1 MNKKAEILAPV
12 GNEEALKSAVLSGAD
27 AVYFGMGNFNARRN
41 AQNFTDEQ
49 IKNAIEYCHARGVKV
64 HITLNTLVKDCEL
77 SEVYEAIRK
86 IADFGA
92 DAVIVQD
99 LGVARAVKTICPD
112 LEMHASTQ
120 MTVGTLEGLKVLK
133 ELGFSRAV
141 LPRELSLDEIKYLC
155 EHSPIDLEVFIH
167 GALCMCVSGQC
178 LMSAVL
184 GSRSGNRGLC
194 AQPCRLPFK
203 AEKGT
208 GHDLS
213 LKDLSLIEHIPELY
227 KMGVCSFKIEGRMKR
242 PEYVSAAV
250 KACKKATKGEYN
262 FEAEKD
268 LHDLFSRSGFTD
280 GYFKAQ
286 LDRDMFGYR
295 EKENVQSATKELLNK
310 YAINYE
316 KETPRYKVNF
326 TFGGKIGEKA
336 VVSAECN
343 GHCVSVT
350 SEMRCEAPIN
360 RPIAVDRVKDALSK
374 CGGTQFEAENIEI
387 LGEIDFSLPV
397 SALNS
402 MRRAV
407 LEMLENKISGKIKRM
422 LFPSPV
428 PTEIKSE
435 NRREVYCRFDNAE
448 QIPNNIKADLIF
460 VPLGTSDDII
470 KENGYGV
477 ELPHGMFG
485 NGEKVERM
493 LLDSSAEYCLCH
505 TLDAVAVAHK
515 CGKKI
520 VASPSMNIFNS
531 LSMDMAKNLGLHKV
545 IVSNEVTLEKFPK
558 ISASVPKGITV
569 YGRTP
574 LMLTRNCPIKNGK
587 SCADCKRQSV
597 ITDRKGISFPVRCFM
612 GYSEIL
618 NSRPLYM
625 ADRMREIPPCD
636 ILFFNF
642 TTENK
647 YEVDNILRAYRNEEK
662 PAGEF
667 TRGLLYRG
675 VE

>member
-1 MNKKAEILAPV
+1 M

-64 HITLNTLVKDCEL
+64 HITLNTLIKDCEL

-99 LGVARAVKTICPD
+99 LGVAMAVKTICPD

-155 EHSPIDLEVFIH
+155 ELSPIDLEVFIH

-286 LDRDMFGYR
+286 LGRDMFGYR

-316 KETPRYKVNF
+316 KELPRYDISFKF
-326 TFGGKIGEKA
+326 RGKIGEKA
-336 VVSAECN
+336 TLTARYENHIAMVESDVL
-343 GHCVSVT
+343 
-350 SEMRCEAPIN
+350 CEAPIN
-360 RPIAVDRVKDALSK
+360 RPIAEDRIVDALKK
-374 CGGTQFEAENIEI
+374 CGGTQFNATNVEI
-387 LGEIDFSLPV
+387 KGEIDYSLSV
-397 SALNS
+397 SALNQ
-402 MRRAV
+402 MRRKALTFLTQSILGESERNINEPPV
-407 LEMLENKISGKIKRM
+407 PSNIKSNDDRM
-422 LFPSPV
+422 L
-428 PTEIKSE
+428 
-435 NRREVYCRFDNAE
+435 YLRFDNAE

-460 VPLGTSDDII
+460 VPLGTSNDII

-493 LLDSSAEYCLCH
+493 LLGSSAEYCLCH
-505 TLDAVAVAHK
+505 TLDSVAIAKK
-515 CGKKI
+515 CGKKV

-531 LSMDMAKNLGLHKV
+531 LSMDVAKNLGLHKV
-545 IVSNEVTLEKFPK
+545 IASNEVTLEEFPK

-587 SCADCKRQSV
+587 SCTECKRQSV

-662 PAGEF
+662 PTGEF

>member
-1 MNKKAEILAPV
+1 MNKTAEILAPV
-12 GNEEALKSAVLSGAD
+12 GNKEALKSAVLSGAD

-49 IKNAIEYCHARGVKV
+49 IKQAIEYCHARGVKV
-64 HITLNTLVKDCEL
+64 HITLNTLIKDCEL
-77 SEVYEAIRK
+77 AEIYEAIRK
-86 IADFGA
+86 IANFGA

-99 LGVARAVKTICPD
+99 LGVAKAVKTICPS

-133 ELGFSRAV
+133 DLGFNRAV
-141 LPRELSLDEIKYLC
+141 LPRELSFDEIKYLC
-155 EHSPIDLEVFIH
+155 KHSPIDLEMFIH

-203 AEKGT
+203 VEKGT

-227 KMGVCSFKIEGRMKR
+227 EAGVCSFKIEGRMKR

-250 KACKKATKGEYN
+250 KACKKALTGKYT
-262 FEAEKD
+262 FETEKD
-268 LHDLFSRSGFTD
+268 LHNLFSRSGFTD
-280 GYFKAQ
+280 GYFRNQ
-286 LDRDMFGYR
+286 LGREMFGYR
-295 EKENVQSATKELLNK
+295 EKDNVQSATKELLNK

-316 KETPRYKVNF
+316 KEVPRYKVNF
-326 TFGGKIGEKA
+326 TFRGKIGEKA
-336 VVSAECN
+336 FVTAKCN
-343 GHCVSVT
+343 GHSVT
-350 SEMRCEAPIN
+350 TNSDMPCEAPIN
-360 RPIAVDRVKDALSK
+360 RPISPDRIKESLSK
-374 CGGTQFEAENIEI
+374 CGGTQFEAENVEI
-387 LGEIDFSLPV
+387 VGEVDFSLPV

-407 LEMLENKISGKIKRM
+407 LEMLENEISGKENRV
-422 LFPSPV
+422 LFSSPV
-428 PTEIKSE
+428 PTEIPSE
-435 NRREVYCRFDNAE
+435 NRRKNYCRFDNPE
-448 QIPNNIKADLIF
+448 QIPNNIVADLIF
-460 VPLGTSDDII
+460 VPLGTSDDLI
-470 KENGYGV
+470 KNNGYGV

-485 NGEKVERM
+485 NSEKVERI
-493 LLDSSAEYCLCH
+493 LLKSSAKYCLCH
-505 TLDAVAVAHK
+505 TLDAATLAKK
-515 CGKKI
+515 CGKMV
-520 VASPSMNIFNS
+520 VASPSMNITNS
-531 LSMDMAKNLGLHKV
+531 LSMDVAKNLGIDEV
-545 IVSNEVTLEKFPK
+545 IASSEVTLEKFPK
-558 ISASVPKGITV
+558 ISSSVAKGITV
-569 YGRTP
+569 YGRIP

-587 SCADCKRQSV
+587 TCGECKRNSE

-618 NSRPLYM
+618 NSRPVFM
-625 ADRMREIPPCD
+625 ADRMKEIPPCD

-642 TTENK
+642 TTESK
-647 YEVDNILRAYRNEEK
+647 FEVENILRAYRNKEK
-662 PAGEF
+662 PIGEF